1 MIMKCIQTLDLVAHS
16 VTYNMLVVL
25 FHYDYTQTQ
34 TINNNEQIYLF
45 KADVLQK
52 FIMCEMYIHHFYF
65 LATFFASISY
75 VLYSF
80 LECYHKNVVFFAR
93 NDVIN

>member
-1 MIMKCIQTLDLVAHS
+1 MHPDIGSGGAVLWT
-16 VTYNMLVVL
+16 LVV
-25 FHYDYTQTQ
+25 FIPHKTQ

-52 FIMCEMYIHHFYF
+52 FIMCEMYIHHFLT

-80 LECYHKNVVFFAR
+80 LECYDKNVVFFAR